1 MVILVSLLIFLAF
14 LQVPP
19 VTRTVAVKYR
29 PGGCI
34 HESLDNYLVM
44 PVGASIDRCEN
55 IRRFLQSFFK
65 LPNILWISEKF
76 FALWIDMY
84 NLFIIYI
91 RYVQLK
97 YIIDWD
103 FYIRTMILI
112 HIFQKRVSYTILN
125 LTYWNFYFI
134 IFSSQVHN
142 QLRTTQK
149 ILRHKDFTWYITLHK
164 TFNNNRKL
172 INLL

>member
-1 MVILVSLLIFLAF
+1 MGLRLHWLQPTTGLRGTDVMVILVSLLIFLAF

-76 FALWIDMY
+76 FAL
-84 NLFIIYI
+84 
-91 RYVQLK
+91 
-97 YIIDWD
+97 
-103 FYIRTMILI
+103 
-112 HIFQKRVSYTILN
+112 
-125 LTYWNFYFI
+125 
-134 IFSSQVHN
+134 
-142 QLRTTQK
+142 
-149 ILRHKDFTWYITLHK
+149 
-164 TFNNNRKL
+164 
-172 INLL
+172 